1 MFSKQKQNRVAG
13 FTLIELMVVVAI
25 IAVLTM
31 VGLVSYMQAGKSA
44 RDSKRKTD
52 LEAIKAA
59 LVLYRVNNGSY
70 PPKDLTST
78 GYPAVLQNY
87 ISGGNVPNDPKD
99 NSVYSY
105 DPEIAFGSGFKTF
118 TLSATLENGAG
129 QQTNYQVTNP

>member
-1 MFSKQKQNRVAG
+1 
-13 FTLIELMVVVAI
+13 
-25 IAVLTM
+25 
-31 VGLVSYMQAGKSA
+31 MQAGKSA

-105 DPEIAFGSGFKTF
+105 DPK
-118 TLSATLENGAG
+118 LHLEVDLKHHFECHPRKWCRS
-129 QQTNYQVTNP
+129 TN